1 MRRQATS
8 VLLVILC
15 AVTFNA
21 CVDVE
26 VISEYREDGSA
37 SHAVLMEIDL
47 VPADAEQRE
56 DIDDILAD
64 LEQRSTDAGLEFE
77 RSEKGGVISV
87 QISGTTSEGEEAGAA
102 INGLLNATGLS
113 ASPGITA
120 PFRGTFTR
128 ETGAIGGSVYT
139 LDLEADGQ
147 VLFDSIAVDFLGAND
162 AERREAVSM
171 RYVATL
177 PGDITNTTGE
187 TITDSTV
194 RWTIPFD
201 TVTELSATSRT
212 GGAGSVALF
221 IIGGIVA
228 TMVILA
234 IAIALGWYFAGRER
248 LATVLG
254 GAIHRLPG
262 QQTITREGV
271 WVARQIRGLTH
282 RLSRD
287 QPDERRER

>member
-1 MRRQATS
+1 MRRRATS

-15 AVTFNA
+15 AVTFSA

-26 VISEYREDGSA
+26 VASEYREDGSA
-37 SHAVLMEIDL
+37 SHALQIKIDL
-47 VPADAEQRE
+47 VPTDAEQRE
-56 DIDDILAD
+56 DIDDILSD
-64 LEQRSTDAGLEFE
+64 LEQRSTDSGLEFE
-77 RSEKGGVISV
+77 RSEEAGVITV

-147 VLFDSIAVDFLGAND
+147 VLFESIAVDFLGAND

-171 RYVATL
+171 RYIATL
-177 PGDITNTTGE
+177 PGNVTETTGE
-187 TITDSTV
+187 RLTDSTV
-194 RWTIPFD
+194 GWTIPFD

-221 IIGGIVA
+221 IIGGIIA
-228 TMVILA
+228 AIVILA

-271 WVARQIRGLTH
+271 WVARRIRHLTH

-287 QPDERRER
+287 RSDEGQER